1 MEKIG
6 TYTDTLNIEIF
17 ELEEKCKKLIKD
29 NEKLESENSK
39 TKMYIAMYYKK
50 VKELDKIKRMLLS
63 LYENS
68 NDHIR
73 YQIDSIFGEMEGIRK
88 S

>member
-1 MEKIG
+1 MGTIG
-6 TYTDTLNIEIF
+6 KYTDDLNIEIF
-17 ELEEKCKKLIKD
+17 ELEQKCKKL
-29 NEKLESENSK
+29 EQENNK

-63 LYENS
+63 LYESS

-73 YQIDSIFGEMEGIRK
+73 YQIDNIFGEMEGIRK

>member
-6 TYTDTLNIEIF
+6 KYTDDLNIEIF
-17 ELEEKCKKLIKD
+17 ELEQKCKKL
-29 NEKLESENSK
+29 EQENSK
-39 TKMYIAMYYKK
+39 TRMYIAMYYKK

-73 YQIDSIFGEMEGIRK
+73 YQIDNIFGEMEGIRK

>member
-6 TYTDTLNIEIF
+6 KYTDELNIEIF
-17 ELEEKCKKLIKD
+17 ELEQKCKKL
-29 NEKLESENSK
+29 EQENSK

-50 VKELDKIKRMLLS
+50 VKELDKIKRMLMS

-73 YQIDSIFGEMEGIRK
+73 YQIDSIFGEMEGIRRT
-88 S
+88 

>member
-1 MEKIG
+1 MKMIG
-6 TYTDTLNIEIF
+6 KYTDDLNIEIF
-17 ELEEKCKKLIKD
+17 ELEQKCKKL
-29 NEKLESENSK
+29 EQENNK

-73 YQIDSIFGEMEGIRK
+73 YQIDNIFGEMEGIRK

>member
-6 TYTDTLNIEIF
+6 KYTDELNIEIF
-17 ELEEKCKKLIKD
+17 ELEQKCKKL
-29 NEKLESENSK
+29 EQENNK
-39 TKMYIAMYYKK
+39 TRMYIAMYYKK
-50 VKELDKIKRMLLS
+50 VKELDKIKRMLMS

-73 YQIDSIFGEMEGIRK
+73 YQIDSIFGEMEGIRRT
-88 S
+88 

>member
-6 TYTDTLNIEIF
+6 KYTDELNIEIF
-17 ELEEKCKKLIKD
+17 ELEQKCKKL
-29 NEKLESENSK
+29 EQENNK
-39 TKMYIAMYYKK
+39 TRMYIAMYYKK
-50 VKELDKIKRMLLS
+50 VKELDKIKRMLMN

-73 YQIDSIFGEMEGIRK
+73 YQIDSIFGEMEGIRR

>member
-6 TYTDTLNIEIF
+6 KYTDELNIEIF
-17 ELEEKCKKLIKD
+17 ELEQKCKKL
-29 NEKLESENSK
+29 EQENNK
-39 TKMYIAMYYKK
+39 TRMYIAMYYKK
-50 VKELDKIKRMLLS
+50 VKELDNIKRMLLS

-73 YQIDSIFGEMEGIRK
+73 YQIDNIFGEMEGTLRK
-88 S
+88 

>member
-6 TYTDTLNIEIF
+6 KYTDELNIEIF
-17 ELEEKCKKLIKD
+17 ELEQKCKKL
-29 NEKLESENSK
+29 EQENSK
-39 TKMYIAMYYKK
+39 TRMYIAMYYKK
-50 VKELDKIKRMLLS
+50 VKELDKIKRMLMN

-73 YQIDSIFGEMEGIRK
+73 YQIDSIFGEMEGIRRT
-88 S
+88 

>member
-6 TYTDTLNIEIF
+6 KYTDELNIEIF
-17 ELEEKCKKLIKD
+17 ELEQKCKKL
-29 NEKLESENSK
+29 EQENNK
-39 TKMYIAMYYKK
+39 TRMYIAMYYKK
-50 VKELDKIKRMLLS
+50 VKELDKIKRMLMN

-73 YQIDSIFGEMEGIRK
+73 YQIDSIFGEMEGIRRT
-88 S
+88 

>member
-6 TYTDTLNIEIF
+6 TYTDSLNIEIF
-17 ELEEKCKKLIKD
+17 ELEQKCKKL
-29 NEKLESENSK
+29 EQENKK
-39 TKMYIAMYYKK
+39 TNMYIAMYYKK
-50 VKELDKIKRMLLS
+50 AKELDKIKRMLIS

-73 YQIDSIFGEMEGIRK
+73 YQIDEIFGEMEGIRRL
-88 S
+88 

>member
-1 MEKIG
+1 MKMIG
-6 TYTDTLNIEIF
+6 KYTDDLNIEIF
-17 ELEEKCKKLIKD
+17 ELEQKCKKL
-29 NEKLESENSK
+29 EQENNK
-39 TKMYIAMYYKK
+39 TRMYIAMYYKK
-50 VKELDKIKRMLLS
+50 VKELDKIKRMLIS

-73 YQIDSIFGEMEGIRK
+73 YEIDKIFGEMEGIRK

>member
-1 MEKIG
+1 MKMMG
-6 TYTDTLNIEIF
+6 KYTDDLNIEIF
-17 ELEEKCKKLIKD
+17 ELEQKCKKL
-29 NEKLESENSK
+29 EQENNK

-73 YQIDSIFGEMEGIRK
+73 YEIDKIFGEMEGIRK

>member
-6 TYTDTLNIEIF
+6 KYTDELNIEIF
-17 ELEEKCKKLIKD
+17 ELEQKCKKL
-29 NEKLESENSK
+29 EQENNK
-39 TKMYIAMYYKK
+39 TRMYIAMYYKK
-50 VKELDKIKRMLLS
+50 VKELDKIKRMLIS

-73 YQIDSIFGEMEGIRK
+73 YQIDSIFGEMEGIRRT
-88 S
+88 